1 LSVSPRAVMD
11 FHAAK
16 LSSSAVLIYFCAKL
30 RKDPSAQFA
39 TMLPSNR

>member
-1 LSVSPRAVMD
+1 MVRD

-30 RKDPSAQFA
+30 RKDRSAQFA